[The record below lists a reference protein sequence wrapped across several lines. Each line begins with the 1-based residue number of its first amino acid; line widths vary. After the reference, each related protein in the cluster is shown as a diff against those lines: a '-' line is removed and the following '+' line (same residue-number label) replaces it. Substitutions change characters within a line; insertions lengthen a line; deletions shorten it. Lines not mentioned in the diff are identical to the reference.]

1 MEPITVLLIDLFLGS
16 PLGKAAR
23 GILCEP
29 SVQGLRVLEKPPGGK
44 GANSFSDDEV
54 LDQIAHLQPN
64 VVVLVVATGSGTE
77 ARRIVRRLGEEWA
90 GLPLIVVTEGGRKN
104 EISDFFAFGSADSI
118 VPPLRSVDLLPRIKR
133 FSSHDPE
140 QARVTQR
147 LKEELGLK
155 HLVGGNRSFLEKVG
169 KIPVVAKSDVGILI
183 SGETGTGKELF
194 ARAIHYLSLRSSK
207 CPIQGPAFG

>member
-1 MEPITVLLIDLFLGS
+1 
-16 PLGKAAR
+16 
-23 GILCEP
+23 
-29 SVQGLRVLEKPPGGK
+29 
-44 GANSFSDDEV
+44 
-54 LDQIAHLQPN
+54 
-64 VVVLVVATGSGTE
+64 
-77 ARRIVRRLGEEWA
+77 
-90 GLPLIVVTEGGRKN
+90 LPLIVVAEGVRKN
-104 EISDFFAFGSADSI
+104 EIFDFLAFGAADYI
-118 VPPLRSVDLLPRIKR
+118 VPPLRLVDLLPRIKR

-207 CPIQGPAFG
+207 CPIQGPASG